1 MLDDLTLDNLNAQ
14 LDNATALQ
22 RTLSNQAQPKL
33 IELAH
38 NASFSNLCHAIQ
50 LGGNSKLASLN
61 TQQISLFDF
70 RFS

>member
-1 MLDDLTLDNLNAQ
+1 MLDHLTLDNLNAQ

-38 NASFSNLCHAIQ
+38 NASFSNLRHTIQ
-50 LGGNSKLASLN
+50 LGSNSKLASLN